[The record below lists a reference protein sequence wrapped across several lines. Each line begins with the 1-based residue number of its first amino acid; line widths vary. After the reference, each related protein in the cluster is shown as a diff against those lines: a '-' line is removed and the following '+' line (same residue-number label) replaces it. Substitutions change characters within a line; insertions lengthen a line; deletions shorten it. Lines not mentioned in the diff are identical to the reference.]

1 MEDPSRP
8 ETSYT
13 CAICFQDLEKTTPC
27 SLQPCQHEFC
37 KECVMKLRAQNY
49 QLKCPLC
56 RCIVESAKTVSLLQV
71 FTVLLQNS
79 AKLRCC
85 YFTNTHTKTNT

>member
-13 CAICFQDLEKTTPC
+13 CAICFQDLEKVTPC

-56 RCIVESAKTVSLLQV
+56 RCIVESAKTVSLMED
-71 FTVLLQNS
+71 FIDFI
-79 AKLRCC
+79 AKMQ
-85 YFTNTHTKTNT
+85 